1 MATLVEGEKY
11 GLSST
16 SANYELKSVVH
27 VKLTDSALKTI
38 EDLLKCKDKSKK
50 PSISF
55 NGNQG
60 VINLPARDSN
70 HSKAFQFT
78 VSSLGDT
85 NGLDCVQQTDS
96 KNGKQLVNMGTM
108 STKLAVHATSDV
120 FRMTKE
126 TMKTA
131 QEEWTKVRTQEIKPS
146 GRNIGRKIK
155 RVKRESELKNPI
167 PPTRQEKEREFDL
180 KNRIQEAKRDADI
193 RLMMQ
198 QHSVNN
204 SKVNPIQSSAIKT
217 NKTTAVVSPFTN
229 NSSSRKI
236 SPSQSPHEVSST
248 TGGAP
253 SPSYPS
259 SQPVKTTKSAVMA
272 APLRERIV
280 HLLALRSYKKPELYL
295 RLVKDGLNDADR
307 KEYNTFNL
315 EELAV
320 LNQKDLRY
328 NLSKHVFSEVKID
341 WPYYTDQER
350 ELVKKKLQ
358 SLSPVSSPATSHPSP
373 KASPTSSTQVMN
385 CYPNHPPNP
394 APQVLY
400 DNELSPQPS
409 PKASPTSST
418 QKRPCEL
425 PEQNQPSK
433 KQRISHY
440 RKENRPALTETAENR
455 ESTVNGRSHKKE
467 NIDDFID
474 EASSTSETPDYFLKY
489 IAISSG
495 PQRAKYKQDFN
506 TEYQEYRDLH
516 DNVEKV
522 TRKFTELE
530 TLMRQTQPG
539 TEEFENL
546 KNRIRQEYKYQ
557 KDDHKYMEQKK
568 RFEYLHK
575 KLGHIKRLILEYD
588 NSQVT
593 VS

>member
-373 KASPTSSTQVMN
+373 KASPTSSTQ
-385 CYPNHPPNP
+385 
-394 APQVLY
+394 
-400 DNELSPQPS
+400 
-409 PKASPTSST
+409 
-418 QKRPCEL
+418 KRPCEL